1 MQRISVIIPTLNRPE
16 LLRATIASLMTQT
29 RAADEVIVV
38 DDGSR
43 PPIEEATLQG
53 EFGTFIKVM
62 RNETSQGLAWARN
75 QGVMAAAGDYVA
87 HLDDDDLYAAETLAE
102 CAALLDADPA
112 LDLLF
117 IGMQGFGSR
126 AEHFNRVQPAGV
138 EQVIRQG
145 NGKEAAPDV
154 VVFNQRL
161 FSALIRRVPAPF
173 QKVIARREVWTRVDA
188 LRCTAYQAAADLA
201 TPQAAREL
209 IRGTLR
215 DSEWALYAA
224 IACSKTALCNR
235 PYYLARC
242 DGQGGS
248 SQPANQQRHM
258 LQGLEIKTRLF
269 QASRQLPELNRWQ
282 KEIGENLAQTQF
294 DAAYACFEQGDRHTA
309 WHHLRQAAVTQPHWK
324 QAKLALKFL
333 LSSPPGREE

>member
-16 LLRATIASLMTQT
+16 LLRATLASLMAQT

-38 DDGSR
+38 DDGSQ
-43 PPIEEATLQG
+43 PPIEEAALQA
-53 EFGTFIKVM
+53 EFGTFIKVL
-62 RNETSQGLAWARN
+62 RNEGSQGLAWARN
-75 QGVMAAAGDYVA
+75 QGVMAATGDYVA

-102 CAALLDADPA
+102 CAALLDADLT

-126 AEHFNRVQPAGV
+126 AEHFNRVQSAGV
-138 EQVIRQG
+138 TQVIQQG
-145 NGKEAAPDV
+145 SGEEAAPDI
-154 VVFNQRL
+154 VVFDQRL
-161 FSALIRRVPAPF
+161 FTALLERVPAPF
-173 QKVIARREVWTRVDA
+173 QKVIARRKVWERVDA
-188 LRCTAYQAAADLA
+188 LRCAAYQAAAGLA

-224 IACSKTALCNR
+224 IVCSKTALCNR

-269 QASRQLPELNRWQ
+269 QAAHLLPELKRWQ
-282 KEIGENLAQTQF
+282 NEIGENLAQTKF

-309 WHHLRQAAVTQPHWK
+309 WQHLRQAAVTRPHWK

-333 LSSPPGREE
+333 LASPPNRHE